1 MSGLQDLSPPWVF
14 SFESYNPLGA
24 SPFFMKIQSEPLG
37 DRIPPARMSEI
48 ELVDACLANS
58 RLAQKELYDRYK
70 QAMFTLAYRVTG
82 DFEQAADVLQEAFLK
97 VFKHLASF
105 RRESTLGAWIK
116 TILIRTAYSQIR
128 TSKLFME
135 PLDNSP
141 APEQIDWSVF
151 SNAEYLEKAIL
162 DLPDGYRAVFTL
174 IEIEGFAHKEVAEL
188 LGISVGTSKSQLF
201 YAKKRLRETLQA
213 YGY

>member
-1 MSGLQDLSPPWVF
+1 MTRTTTG
-14 SFESYNPLGA
+14 SFFPS
-24 SPFFMKIQSEPLG
+24 FMKLQSQPLT

-48 ELVDACLANS
+48 ELVDACLAEN

-97 VFKHLASF
+97 VFRHLGSF

-128 TSKLFME
+128 TNKLFIE
-135 PLDNSP
+135 PLENST
-141 APEQIDWSVF
+141 AHEQIDWSIF
-151 SNAEYLEKAIL
+151 SNAEYLEKAIM
-162 DLPDGYRAVFTL
+162 DLPTGYRAVFTL
-174 IEIEGFAHKEVAEL
+174 VEIEGYAHKEVAEL

>member
-1 MSGLQDLSPPWVF
+1 MTRTTTGGFSP
-14 SFESYNPLGA
+14 S
-24 SPFFMKIQSEPLG
+24 FMKIQSQPLA

-48 ELVDACLANS
+48 ELVDACLAEN

-97 VFKHLASF
+97 VFRHLGSF

-128 TSKLFME
+128 TNKLFIE
-135 PLDNSP
+135 PLENTP
-141 APEQIDWSVF
+141 APEQMDWSVF
-151 SNAEYLEKAIL
+151 SNAEYLEKAIM
-162 DLPDGYRAVFTL
+162 DLPTGYRTVFTL
-174 IEIEGFAHKEVAEL
+174 VEIEGYAHKEVAEL
-188 LGISVGTSKSQLF
+188 MGISVGTSKSQLF

>member
-1 MSGLQDLSPPWVF
+1 
-14 SFESYNPLGA
+14 
-24 SPFFMKIQSEPLG
+24 MKTYSETLG

-48 ELVDACLANS
+48 ELVDACLENN
-58 RLAQKELYDRYK
+58 RLAQKELYERYK
-70 QAMFTLAYRVTG
+70 QAMFTLAYRITG

-97 VFKHLASF
+97 VFKHLGSF

-116 TILIRTAYSQIR
+116 TILVRSAYSQIR
-128 TSKLFME
+128 SGKLFIE
-135 PLDNSP
+135 PLDTSHV
-141 APEQIDWSVF
+141 PEQIDWGVF
-151 SNAEYLEKAIL
+151 SNAEYLEKAIM

-174 IEIEGFAHKEVAEL
+174 VEIEGYAHKEVAEL